1 MNEILVHNNWDPL
14 EEIWVGDVW
23 PAHFYD
29 DIKDS
34 RIRDAFYQVT
44 EWTKED
50 LTKLQKKFE
59 EFGVT
64 VRRPYVDGNKSS
76 YLDKNPNSV
85 SFGKL
90 LKPPITPRD
99 HNAVVGDKLFFSDG
113 NLGAAY
119 APLLDLYDHTK
130 IFNGTPRQGYH
141 FPYKGLSGASTVKIG
156 KDLIFDV
163 FLADEELVKKA
174 TPEQIKQFVFV
185 RFFDILNLTFP
196 FFEKDYRIQLGIN
209 GGHCDGCFMPVRP
222 GLLLTTNYWSDYERS
237 FPGWDR
243 LHLGHP
249 TYRTHRRGMNGNQRW
264 RLSHLPSPNHF
275 NEYLEAYCPEWIGNF
290 TETVFEAN
298 VVMIDEKNMVCNG
311 VNEPFFEELERWG
324 VTPHVVPFRTR
335 TFWDGGIHCITLDIR
350 RKSTLKDYFP
360 ERGDPGLHSIL
371 DGGLFDNSIDKF
383 LSEYQAWCK
392 TQTDLPSK
400 ITDLSAF
407 VNLNREKLKVV
418 IDQIMGNS

>member
-29 DIKDS
+29 DIEDS
-34 RIRDAFYQVT
+34 RVRDAFYQLT

-50 LTKLQKKFE
+50 LNKLQKKFE

-64 VRRPYVDGNKSS
+64 VRRPYVDGDKS
-76 YLDKNPNSV
+76 LFIDKNPNNISY
-85 SFGKL
+85 GKL

-99 HNAVVGDKLFFSDG
+99 HNAVIGDKLFFSDW
-113 NLGAAY
+113 NLMAAY
-119 APLLDLYDHTK
+119 RPLLDLYDGNKVFTG
-130 IFNGTPRQGYH
+130 NRRAGYH
-141 FPYKGLSGASTVKIG
+141 YPYRGMSGASTVKIG
-156 KDLIFDV
+156 KDLIFDR
-163 FLADEELVKKA
+163 FLAGDALVAKA
-174 TPEQIKQFVFV
+174 TPDQLKQFTFL
-185 RFFDILNLTFP
+185 RFFDFAKLMLP
-196 FFEKDYRIQLGIN
+196 FFEKDYRVQLAIN

-222 GLLLTTNYWSDYERS
+222 GLLLTTNYWSEYERS
-237 FPGWDR
+237 FPGWDK
-243 LHLGHP
+243 LHLNHP
-249 TYRTHRRGMNGNQRW
+249 TYMTNQKGQSGNQRW

-311 VNEPFFEELERWG
+311 VNEPFFKELERRG

-350 RKSTLKDYFP
+350 RKTTLQDYFP
-360 ERGDPGLHSIL
+360 ERGDPGFKSVL
-371 DGGLFDNSIDKF
+371 DNGLFNHDFRRFMAEYDLWYKSQPEIYNKESHEIDFNKFDHDKF
-383 LSEYQAWCK
+383 KE
-392 TQTDLPSK
+392 
-400 ITDLSAF
+400 I
-407 VNLNREKLKVV
+407 VE
-418 IDQIMGNS
+418 QILANK